1 MKKFTVCLLICLI
14 MLGTGVC
21 VFSAENKS
29 IEAPTI
35 NYTLSETADTWN
47 PITITLDITDDEEI
61 VSVRYVKVSNY
72 YHGVDESEIDFVSV
86 PHTIDCY
93 EFFVNDYYVNGDA
106 EYEKLFGSRERGY
119 IAANYYANAISDYD
133 PAEDISIPV
142 EENKFTVYFNYK
154 YIVCA
159 EDKTG
164 NKTFKEIRISNIKT
178 ASADVDLSLCAD
190 LSGEYLAE
198 ARLDITENPNA
209 PVTNAYVYNTAKE
222 PVYGGPIDYA
232 ERVEDAKESGTLIQ
246 PVDGIYYFK
255 DFGEYRVVVEDE
267 WGGFYA
273 SIFEVS
279 SAAAAPE
286 VKYEYRML
294 DDNSAVV
301 YINTGGSSVAKIEC
315 SEYKRTDTPEPS
327 DRAFY
332 LAQNRTVI
340 ENNSFIADYDMSYIL
355 RILSTDGG
363 VAYLWVDLDSLRY
376 SIGVQVFSSSGEE
389 LSKPQSGEDFTVKVR
404 VGNDKRDYVNDIVV
418 LAIYSEDGRLL
429 HTDSQTAIVSA
440 LFEYDEIY
448 FNVPAQS
455 ENIGSIKAFVWD
467 GYDTMQPL
475 SDAREISYQ

>member
-1 MKKFTVCLLICLI
+1 M
-14 MLGTGVC
+14 
-21 VFSAENKS
+21 
-29 IEAPTI
+29 
-35 NYTLSETADTWN
+35 
-47 PITITLDITDDEEI
+47 
-61 VSVRYVKVSNY
+61 
-72 YHGVDESEIDFVSV
+72 
-86 PHTIDCY
+86 
-93 EFFVNDYYVNGDA
+93 
-106 EYEKLFGSRERGY
+106 
-119 IAANYYANAISDYD
+119 
-133 PAEDISIPV
+133 
-142 EENKFTVYFNYK
+142 
-154 YIVCA
+154 
-159 EDKTG
+159 
-164 NKTFKEIRISNIKT
+164 
-178 ASADVDLSLCAD
+178 
-190 LSGEYLAE
+190 
-198 ARLDITENPNA
+198 
-209 PVTNAYVYNTAKE
+209 
-222 PVYGGPIDYA
+222 
-232 ERVEDAKESGTLIQ
+232 
-246 PVDGIYYFK
+246 
-255 DFGEYRVVVEDE
+255 
-267 WGGFYA
+267 
-273 SIFEVS
+273 
-279 SAAAAPE
+279 
-286 VKYEYRML
+286 
-294 DDNSAVV
+294 
-301 YINTGGSSVAKIEC
+301 AKIEC

-363 VAYLWVDLDSLRY
+363 AAYLWVDLDSLKY